1 MTTRA
6 GIVTVAGRPNVGKS
20 TLLNRLVGQRLAIT
34 SPKPQ
39 STRTRVVG
47 LISDDTTQ
55 IVLLDT
61 PGLLE
66 PSYALQHTMRAASL
80 RALEDADVIIHLI
93 DAVDGHPESLAAA
106 AGLEPARAPTAPTL
120 LVFNKSDAVAA
131 ARREALARQ
140 APDALL
146 ISAHTGEGVAELLA
160 KLRLLLPASP
170 FLYDSEDLSTQQMR
184 FFAAEMVRE
193 TALEQLDDEVPY
205 SVACEIEEYRETRS
219 PIYIR
224 AVLHVERDS
233 QKRILIG
240 AGGSRIKA
248 IGSSAR
254 AKIESLVGRSVYLD
268 LHVKVLDNW
277 RRNEAALAR
286 LGYRVLGHMPRRPAR
301 KDDSP

>member
-1 MTTRA
+1 MNTRA

-20 TLLNRLVGQRLAIT
+20 TLLNRLVGRRLAIT

-66 PSYALQHTMRAASL
+66 PTYALQDSMRRASL
-80 RALEDADVIIHLI
+80 RALEDADVIVHLI

-106 AGLEPARAPTAPTL
+106 AGLDPAKAPRAPTI
-120 LVFNKSDAVAA
+120 LVFNKSDVATT

-140 APDALL
+140 EPDALL
-146 ISAHTGEGVAELLA
+146 ISAHTGDGIAELLE
-160 KLRLLLPASP
+160 KLRVMLPVSP
-170 FLYDSEDLSTQQMR
+170 FLYDAEDLSTQQMR

-240 AGGSRIKA
+240 AGASRIKA

-254 AKIESLVGRSVYLD
+254 RKIESLVGGPVYLD
-268 LHVKVLDNW
+268 LHVKVLENW

-286 LGYRVLGHMPRRPAR
+286 LGYRVPEHTPRRPSR
-301 KDDSP
+301 KDDST

>member
-254 AKIESLVGRSVYLD
+254 AKIESLVGGSVYLD

-286 LGYRVLGHMPRRPAR
+286 LGYRLPGHMPRRPAR